1 MAKMKSALPKNT
13 PLTLSKK
20 QKVAPYQNSNKDDS
34 PSELNSK
41 QELVKASHGFP
52 IVAIGASAGGLEAV
66 TLLLQHLSPTTGMA
80 FIYVQHLSAD
90 HKSILPTL
98 LSRVTQMKVQDI
110 DDMEKMIPN
119 NIYVIPYNKEIKVVD
134 GHIKLIPR
142 PEKRK
147 SNLSI
152 DLLFSSLAE
161 THKENVIGV
170 VLSGNAHDG
179 TAGLKEIKQAGG
191 ITFAQ
196 DDSAKFASMPHSAIA
211 SGVVDF
217 ILSPKEIGLEISRI
231 SKHPLATQ
239 KPIKN
244 IPESEIEND
253 DPDLQHILQVL
264 HKNKNVDFSHYKMNT
279 IKRRMTRRMLIHNI
293 KDRKSVV

>member
-1 MAKMKSALPKNT
+1 MKSALPKST
-13 PLTLSKK
+13 PLKLSKK
-20 QKVAPYQNSNKDDS
+20 KEVETNQNSDHDDS
-34 PSELNSK
+34 QSELNSK
-41 QELVKASHGFP
+41 QELGKESHGFP
-52 IVAIGASAGGLEAV
+52 IVAIGSSAGGLEAV
-66 TLLLQHLSPTTGMA
+66 TELLQNLSPTTGMA
-80 FIYVQHLSAD
+80 FIYVQHLSPD
-90 HKSILPTL
+90 HKSILPYL
-98 LSRVTQMKVQDI
+98 LSKVTQMKVQDI

-119 NIYVIPYNKEIKVVD
+119 NVYVIPYNKEIEVVD

-196 DDSAKFASMPHSAIA
+196 DDSAKFPSMPHSAIA

-217 ILSPKEIGLEISRI
+217 ILSPK
-231 SKHPLATQ
+231 
-239 KPIKN
+239 
-244 IPESEIEND
+244 
-253 DPDLQHILQVL
+253 
-264 HKNKNVDFSHYKMNT
+264 
-279 IKRRMTRRMLIHNI
+279 
-293 KDRKSVV
+293 